1 MFYDL
6 NKEKNICNKL
16 NTEKKDLEDL
26 EMFKKPDEKIWFTPK
41 KILQMSNMFVMD
53 FNEKKIKSEKKKNL
67 DDINNIMMNNQEFQ
81 FCERIFDKLV
91 GRKKN

>member
-6 NKEKNICNKL
+6 NKEKNIRNKL

-41 KILQMSNMFVMD
+41 KILEMSNMFVMD
-53 FNEKKIKSEKKKNL
+53 FKYTCSNDHELELINHSIKDGYQICKT
-67 DDINNIMMNNQEFQ
+67 
-81 FCERIFDKLV
+81 C
-91 GRKKN
+91 